1 VLDGQFGELCF
12 RTVQGRSVLSYFDG
26 PGYKCSARLAATPTD
41 DWRLSPRIDYALG
54 AQYPQL
60 YGGYIVPHSKLD
72 KMGFVV
78 SQWNT
83 ATNIPYK
90 SSLFMDA
97 FPGVNL

>member
-1 VLDGQFGELCF
+1 
-12 RTVQGRSVLSYFDG
+12 
-26 PGYKCSARLAATPTD
+26 
-41 DWRLSPRIDYALG
+41 
-54 AQYPQL
+54 
-60 YGGYIVPHSKLD
+60 VPHSKLD